1 MTATAEGS
9 PVSNEG
15 GGYARPYGGRMRL
28 DLGSSVRCSDAAFGR
43 LEDVVVDPAARRVTH
58 LVVEADAHGGS
69 RLVPVTLARGGEG
82 SEIELSCTLDEARKL
97 PAIDMLDYLRLG
109 EFPVADP
116 DWDVGISEMLALPYY
131 QPVDLPGAGLPD
143 YEQGMTVRYHR
154 VPKGE
159 VEIRRRSA
167 VSSSDGHVLGHVD
180 GFVVDDEQQI
190 SHVVLEHGHLWGR
203 HEIAIPIGA
212 VTAVEDDAVAL
223 SLTKAEVGAL
233 ERVSLDRRHL
243 RHRRDQHG

>member
-1 MTATAEGS
+1 
-9 PVSNEG
+9 
-15 GGYARPYGGRMRL
+15 MRL
-28 DLGSSVRCSDAAFGR
+28 DLGSSVRCADAAFGR
-43 LEDVVVDPAARRVTH
+43 LADVVVDPAAHRVTH
-58 LVVEADAHGGS
+58 LVVEADDVDGRS

-82 SEIELSCTLDEARKL
+82 AEIELSCTIDEAQKL
-97 PAIDMLDYLRLG
+97 PAVDMLDYLRLG

-131 QPVDLPGAGLPD
+131 QPVDLPGAGIPD
-143 YEQGMTVRYHR
+143 YEQGVTIRYHR

-159 VEIRRRSA
+159 VEIRRRSP

-212 VTAVEDDAVAL
+212 VTAVEDDAVEL

>member
-1 MTATAEGS
+1 
-9 PVSNEG
+9 
-15 GGYARPYGGRMRL
+15 MRL

-43 LEDVVVDPAARRVTH
+43 LEDVVVDPTVQRVTH
-58 LVVEADAHGGS
+58 LVVEGGDPHGGS
-69 RLVPVTLARGGEG
+69 RLVPVTLARGGAG
-82 SEIELSCTLDEARKL
+82 PEIELSCTVEEARKL
-97 PAIDMLDYLRLG
+97 PGVDMLDYLRIG
-109 EFPVADP
+109 ELPVTDP
-116 DWDVGISEMLALPYY
+116 DWEVGISEMLALPYY
-131 QPVDLPGAGLPD
+131 QPVDLPGAAIPD
-143 YEQGMTVRYHR
+143 YEQDVPVHYHR

-159 VEIRRRSA
+159 VEIRRRSM

-212 VTAVEDDAVAL
+212 VTAVQDDAVEL

-243 RHRRDQHG
+243 RHRRDHPG

>member
-1 MTATAEGS
+1 V
-9 PVSNEG
+9 PV
-15 GGYARPYGGRMRL
+15 
-28 DLGSSVRCSDAAFGR
+28 
-43 LEDVVVDPAARRVTH
+43 
-58 LVVEADAHGGS
+58 
-69 RLVPVTLARGGEG
+69 VPVTLARGGAG
-82 SEIELSCTLDEARKL
+82 PEIELSCTVEEARKL
-97 PAIDMLDYLRLG
+97 PGVDMLDYLRIG
-109 EFPVADP
+109 ELPVTDP
-116 DWDVGISEMLALPYY
+116 DWEVGISEMLALPYY
-131 QPVDLPGAGLPD
+131 QPVDLPGAAIPD
-143 YEQGMTVRYHR
+143 YEQDVPVHYHR

-159 VEIRRRSA
+159 VEIRRRSM

-212 VTAVEDDAVAL
+212 VAAVEDDAVEL

-243 RHRRDQHG
+243 RHRRDHPG